1 MNRLIDIA
9 PFVGEEPIVTP
20 SSPSNRRGPSATGG
34 RGVESSLRRREHG
47 GDLAKQEWGGLS
59 EAQVAKRLGR
69 MLGVTFAGNEIVGLG
84 GVAGGLAEVGDL
96 AWVALQVEEKHTH
109 PAENVLQYWPW
120 LERSRRRL
128 VLVHAI
134 APDARKRTGH
144 RTDLTKWLGAM
155 MERVLPGRFTYC
167 RLDLG
172 TAEETA
178 QLAAAT
184 AAVDQLRRPPQERT
198 LVPVL

>member
-1 MNRLIDIA
+1 M
-9 PFVGEEPIVTP
+9 
-20 SSPSNRRGPSATGG
+20 
-34 RGVESSLRRREHG
+34 
-47 GDLAKQEWGGLS
+47 AKQEWGGLS
-59 EAQVAKRLGR
+59 EAQVAKRLGG
-69 MLGVTFAGNEIVGLG
+69 MLGVKFAGNEIVGLG
-84 GVAGGLAEVGDL
+84 GVAGGLAEVGDH

-120 LERSRRRL
+120 LERSGRRL

-134 APDARKRTGH
+134 TPGARRRTGH
-144 RTDLTKWLGAM
+144 RTELTKWLGAM

-172 TAEETA
+172 TAEEAA
-178 QLAAAT
+178 QLAAAS
-184 AAVDQLRRPPQERT
+184 AAVEQLRRPPQERT

>member
-1 MNRLIDIA
+1 M
-9 PFVGEEPIVTP
+9 
-20 SSPSNRRGPSATGG
+20 
-34 RGVESSLRRREHG
+34 
-47 GDLAKQEWGGLS
+47 AKQEWGDLTD
-59 EAQVAKRLGR
+59 AQVAKRLGR
-69 MLGVTFAGNEIVGLG
+69 MLDVRFAGNGVVGLG
-84 GVAGGLAEVGDL
+84 GVAGGLAEIGDH

-128 VLVHAI
+128 VLIHAI
-134 APDARKRTGH
+134 TPGVRNRKGH

-172 TAEETA
+172 TDE
-178 QLAAAT
+178 AAAQIK
-184 AAVDQLRRPPQERT
+184 AASAAIDDLRRPSKGRAIAVG
-198 LVPVL
+198 L

>member
-1 MNRLIDIA
+1 M
-9 PFVGEEPIVTP
+9 
-20 SSPSNRRGPSATGG
+20 
-34 RGVESSLRRREHG
+34 
-47 GDLAKQEWGGLS
+47 AKQEWGELS

-69 MLGVTFAGNEIVGLG
+69 MLGVKFAGNEIVGLG
-84 GVAGGLAEVGDL
+84 GVAGGLAEVGDD
-96 AWVALQVEEKHTH
+96 AWVALQVEGKHTH

-120 LERSRRRL
+120 LERSKRRL

-172 TAEETA
+172 TDEEAA

-184 AAVDQLRRPPQERT
+184 AAVEELRRPPKERT

>member
-1 MNRLIDIA
+1 
-9 PFVGEEPIVTP
+9 
-20 SSPSNRRGPSATGG
+20 
-34 RGVESSLRRREHG
+34 
-47 GDLAKQEWGGLS
+47 LAKQEWGGLS

-69 MLGVTFAGNEIVGLG
+69 MLDVKFAGNEIVGLG
-84 GVAGGLAEVGDL
+84 GVAGGLAEVGDH

-120 LERSRRRL
+120 LERSGRRL

-134 APDARKRTGH
+134 TPGARRRTGH
-144 RTDLTKWLGAM
+144 RTELTKWLGAM

-172 TAEETA
+172 TPEEAA
-178 QLAAAT
+178 QLAAAS
-184 AAVDQLRRPPQERT
+184 AAVEQLRLPPQERT